1 MLGSW
6 DISEVKSVNL
16 PQKVASAF
24 VAVTGGLVGADYMP
38 IAFLGSQAVKG
49 TNYRILALQTL
60 ITANPVK
67 RFIKMIINVDLDG
80 TASLVSIGNVAL

>member
-1 MLGSW
+1 MVGSW

-24 VAVTGGLVGADYMP
+24 VAVTGGLTGADYMP
-38 IAFLGSQAVKG
+38 IAFLGSQIVKG

-60 ITANPVK
+60 TTANPIK
-67 RFIKMIINVDLDG
+67 RFVKMIINVDTEG
-80 TASLVSIGNVAL
+80 VASLVSIGNVAV